1 MNRRD
6 KHGLVLT
13 EYYYPEEAGATGTL
27 MTETAEDMAPG
38 WLVVP
43 TLSSMMLTHK
53 TYKPNSA
60 GVSRGSFGLG
70 VAWRRTPN
78 VLLWRQMIHG

>member
-6 KHGLVLT
+6 RHVLVLT
-13 EYYYPEEAGATGTL
+13 EYYYPKKASVIGIL
-27 MTETAEDMAPG
+27 RTETAEDMAPG

-60 GVSRGSFGLG
+60 GASRGSFGLG